1 MRHQALIS
9 GLLALFS
16 FSMCVSAQVIEN
28 QPGHYTVRTGN
39 CEVTAL
45 VDGIYHAPAYA
56 LLKDGDSLTIAGALK
71 RSFLTDTVE
80 TSINC
85 FLIKSGDRLIL
96 VDAGAGT
103 LLGASAGL
111 LLKNIRAAGYTAA
124 EVTDVLIT
132 HIHIDHASGVSDGKN
147 MLFPNARV
155 HVNKKD
161 LAFWKQH
168 EQGAANEAA
177 GITLNRP
184 AYLMLKSYI
193 NSGKVVTFGDGDEIV
208 PGIRAMEYAGHTS
221 GHTVF
226 LLESG
231 GEKLAFWG
239 DLIHIPAVQFEHPDM
254 GMEFDFDKAAGKIQR
269 EKAYDDASSKGYL
282 VAAAHIS
289 FPGIGHVRKEHHSYR
304 WYPVNY
310 SLTGNNK

>member
-1 MRHQALIS
+1 MRHQTLTTA
-9 GLLALFS
+9 LLALLF
-16 FSMCVSAQVIEN
+16 FPIRVEAQVIEN
-28 QPGHYTVRTGN
+28 QPGHYTVRIGN

-45 VDGIYHAPAYA
+45 ADGIYHAPAYA

-71 RSFLTDTVE
+71 RAFLSDTIE

-85 FLIKSGDRLIL
+85 FLIKSDRRLVL

-111 LLKNIRAAGYTAA
+111 LLKNIRAAGYTPA
-124 EVTDVLIT
+124 EVTDILIT

-147 MLFPNARV
+147 MLFPNATV
-155 HVNKKD
+155 HINKKD
-161 LAFWKQH
+161 LDFWKQH
-168 EQGAANEAA
+168 EQRVAGEAE
-177 GITLNRP
+177 GIMLNRP
-184 AYLMLKSYI
+184 AYLMLKPYI
-193 NSGKVVTFGDGDEIV
+193 NSGKIITFGDGDEII

-226 LLESG
+226 LLENSDK
-231 GEKLAFWG
+231 KLAFWG

-254 GMEFDFDKAAGKIQR
+254 EMEFDFDKPAGKIQR
-269 EKAYDDASSKGYL
+269 KKAYEDASSKGYL

-289 FPGIGHVRKEHHSYR
+289 FPGIGHVRKEPRSFR

-310 SLTGNNK
+310 SITGSSK